1 MTAQP
6 DPLTESPKPAPRL
19 KSRPERMNEPGKPSV
34 DSREP
39 SRPRQE
45 SSSSKRTSKDATAPS
60 ESVDAAHRQAAE
72 PDALSEVLRAV
83 RLRGAVFFVV
93 DATAPWVAEAAS
105 GRELTP
111 LIMPGVQHLFEYH
124 IVTRGTCYG
133 GLVDA
138 PPIQLNAGDVILF
151 PHGDAHVMSSAPKM
165 RGVSAGGGMERLMGR
180 PPYAL
185 KMSEAKPAE
194 RGDGP
199 SAEVVC
205 GFLGCD
211 ARPFNPLIS
220 TLPRVL
226 HVRAQDEPP
235 DGVLA
240 SLIALAVAESKAKRA
255 GGDSMLSRLSELM
268 FVEVLR
274 RHLQSLPAEHAG
286 WLTGLRDPIA
296 GKALTLMHARPAKEW
311 TLDDLARES
320 HTSRSVLA
328 ERFKHFVGE
337 PPMQYLARWR
347 MQLAAGLLA
356 EGNAN
361 VSAVAYEVGYGSE
374 AAFSRAFKKMV
385 GMSPAAWRANGKV

>member
-1 MTAQP
+1 M
-6 DPLTESPKPAPRL
+6 
-19 KSRPERMNEPGKPSV
+19 PERMTQHGKPSA
-34 DSREP
+34 DSRDP
-39 SRPRQE
+39 SLRRQE
-45 SSSSKRTSKDATAPS
+45 SSPNRRKSNDARDIAPS
-60 ESVDAAHRQAAE
+60 QSPDAARLQAAE

-165 RGVSAGGGMERLMGR
+165 RGVSAGGEMERLIGR

-185 KMSEAKPAE
+185 KMSDPKTAE
-194 RGDGP
+194 REDAMR
-199 SAEVVC
+199 AEVVC

-211 ARPFNPLIS
+211 ARPFNPLIA

-240 SLIALAVAESKAKRA
+240 SLIALAVTESKAKRA

-274 RHLQSLPAEHAG
+274 RHLQTLPAEHAG

-356 EGNAN
+356 DGNAN
-361 VSAVAYEVGYGSE
+361 VSAVAFEVGYGSE

-385 GMSPAAWRANGKV
+385 GVSPAAWRENAKS

>member
-1 MTAQP
+1 MRA
-6 DPLTESPKPAPRL
+6 DDLA
-19 KSRPERMNEPGKPSV
+19 
-34 DSREP
+34 D
-39 SRPRQE
+39 
-45 SSSSKRTSKDATAPS
+45 
-60 ESVDAAHRQAAE
+60 HRASE

-105 GRELTP
+105 GRELVP
-111 LIMPGVQHLFEYH
+111 VIMPGVQHLFEYH

-133 GLVDA
+133 GLVGA
-138 PPIQLNAGDVILF
+138 PPTLLNAGDVILF
-151 PHGDAHVMSSAPKM
+151 PNGDAHVMSSAPKM
-165 RGVSAGGGMERLMGR
+165 RGVSKGGGMEKLIGR
-180 PPYAL
+180 PPYV
-185 KMSEAKPAE
+185 MSI
-194 RGDGP
+194 GDGDGER
-199 SAEVVC
+199 STTAIRRGSDQSKDGSSTGSSGSLQAEVVC

-211 ARPFNPLIS
+211 ARPFNPLIA

-235 DGVLA
+235 NGVLA
-240 SLIALAVAESKAKRA
+240 SLVALAVAESKAKRA

-274 RHLQSLPAEHAG
+274 RHLQTLPAEHAG

-296 GKALTLMHARPAKEW
+296 GKALTLLHARPAKEW

-385 GMSPAAWRANGKV
+385 GVSPAAWRSNAGASGAAPPKST

>member
-1 MTAQP
+1 MTAHP
-6 DPLTESPKPAPRL
+6 EYLTESPTPAPHLTRSPKRTTKKPGKPAPARVASASVARTDDL
-19 KSRPERMNEPGKPSV
+19 APHHPPEV
-34 DSREP
+34 
-39 SRPRQE
+39 
-45 SSSSKRTSKDATAPS
+45 
-60 ESVDAAHRQAAE
+60 
-72 PDALSEVLRAV
+72 DALSEVLRAV

-93 DATAPWVAEAAS
+93 NATAPWVAEAAS

-133 GLVDA
+133 GLIGA

-165 RGVSAGGGMERLMGR
+165 RGVSAGGEMEKLIGR

-185 KMSEAKPAE
+185 SVSDADAS
-194 RGDGP
+194 GG
-199 SAEVVC
+199 SQAEVVC

-211 ARPFNPLIS
+211 ARPFNPLIA

-235 DGVLA
+235 NGVLA
-240 SLIALAVAESKAKRA
+240 SLIALAVTESKAKRA

-274 RHLQSLPAEHAG
+274 QHLQSLPAEHAG

-296 GKALTLMHARPAKEW
+296 GKALTLLHARPAKEW
-311 TLDDLARES
+311 TLEDLARES

-361 VSAVAYEVGYGSE
+361 VSAVAFEVGYGSE
-374 AAFSRAFKKMV
+374 AAFSRAFKKLV
-385 GMSPAAWRANGKV
+385 GMSPAAWRANASGSSKH

>member
-1 MTAQP
+1 
-6 DPLTESPKPAPRL
+6 
-19 KSRPERMNEPGKPSV
+19 
-34 DSREP
+34 
-39 SRPRQE
+39 
-45 SSSSKRTSKDATAPS
+45 
-60 ESVDAAHRQAAE
+60 
-72 PDALSEVLRAV
+72 
-83 RLRGAVFFVV
+83 
-93 DATAPWVAEAAS
+93 
-105 GRELTP
+105 
-111 LIMPGVQHLFEYH
+111 
-124 IVTRGTCYG
+124 
-133 GLVDA
+133 
-138 PPIQLNAGDVILF
+138 
-151 PHGDAHVMSSAPKM
+151 
-165 RGVSAGGGMERLMGR
+165 MERLIGR

-185 KMSEAKPAE
+185 TMSDAHA
-194 RGDGP
+194 GDRDDA
-199 SAEVVC
+199 SRAEVVC

-211 ARPFNPLIS
+211 ARPFNPLIA
-220 TLPRVL
+220 TLPHVL

-296 GKALTLMHARPAKEW
+296 GKALTLLHARPAKEW

-385 GMSPAAWRANGKV
+385 GVSPAAWRASAKG